1 MSSMKI
7 ELPQM
12 RWYGDIKT
20 EIEFPESWNVSV
32 VGTKGDELPPLTYE
46 QMRDKIN
53 APVGTKKIRELA
65 EGKRKAVIIFD
76 DITRG
81 TPIKEL
87 AHIVLAE
94 LHAAGFTK
102 DNIIFICALGLHAA
116 ESRIDFAKKLGED
129 IVRDYYVFNHDPFVN
144 LEYVGTTPAGTPVEI
159 TKEAA
164 TCDLKIGI
172 GAMTPHPFNAFGG
185 GCKIILPGICSY
197 KTVLHNHDF
206 SMGQIMKKNLGF
218 ASQMGNLDNREMR
231 EDIENAGRL
240 AGLDFKIDTIL
251 NTSCEI
257 VDLFAGDPVEEYYAA
272 IPRAKELYHN
282 HVDSKCDVVVV
293 NANAK
298 LNEAITAR
306 SIGEQFVKEGGD
318 IVLIN
323 FAPTGQVTHYLAGP
337 WGTETPGAMFRY
349 PKHLDKV
356 NRLIIYSPYPDRTSE
371 LYFAPSDQ
379 LVWAES
385 WDQVMDI
392 LSDHGSGTT
401 SLVIRDGTIQYL
413 T

>member
-1 MSSMKI
+1 MKVK
-7 ELPQM
+7 LPQM
-12 RWYGDIKT
+12 RWYGDIQT
-20 EIEFPESWNVSV
+20 EITIPENWEAEV
-32 VGTKGDELPPLTYE
+32 VGTKGDELPAMTYE
-46 QMRDKIN
+46 QMKEKVAN
-53 APVGTKKIRELA
+53 PVGSKTIREMA
-65 EGKRKAVIIFD
+65 EGKHKAAIIFD

-81 TPIKEL
+81 TPTKEL
-87 AHIVLAE
+87 AHIVLEE
-94 LHAAGFTK
+94 LHTAGMTK
-102 DNIIFICALGLHAA
+102 DNIVFICALGMHGA
-116 ESRIDFAKKLGED
+116 ESRIDFEKKLGED

-144 LEYVGTTPAGTPVEI
+144 LEYVGTTPMGTPVKI
-159 TKEAA
+159 NKEAA

-185 GCKIILPGICSY
+185 GCKILLPGIAAY
-197 KTVLHNHDF
+197 ETVRYNHEF
-206 SMGQIMKKNLGF
+206 SMGKILKKNLGF

-240 AGLDFKIDTIL
+240 AGLNFKIDTIL
-251 NTSCEI
+251 NTNCEI

-282 HVDSKCDVVVV
+282 HIGGKKDVVIV

-318 IVLIN
+318 IVIVN

-337 WGTETPGAMFRY
+337 WGKEVGSPMFPQ
-349 PKHLDKV
+349 PKHKDNV
-356 NRLIIYSPYPDRTSE
+356 NRLIIYTPYPDRTSE
-371 LYFAPSDQ
+371 LYFGTPDQ
-379 LVWAES
+379 VIWAET
-385 WDQVMDI
+385 WEQVLDI
-392 LSDHGSGTT
+392 LSDHGDGTT
-401 SLVIRDGTIQYL
+401 SVVIRDGTIQYL